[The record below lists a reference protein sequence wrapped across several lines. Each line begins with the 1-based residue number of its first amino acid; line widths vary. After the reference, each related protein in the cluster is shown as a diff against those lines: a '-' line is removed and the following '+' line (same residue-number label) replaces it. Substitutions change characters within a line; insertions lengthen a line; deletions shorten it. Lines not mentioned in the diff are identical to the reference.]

1 MSHLVLELRPGEM
14 MVVNG
19 ATIRFRSRCRV
30 ELVSKAR
37 FLFGKQIMA
46 AHEAATTTARL
57 YYALQTVYAGN
68 EAEQA
73 DAKKT
78 VQATLDI
85 LEREQTTAGS
95 PELAMVKSM
104 IRESDFY
111 TALKTLRA
119 MIRTEQAQTLQPDG
133 VT

>member
-46 AHEAATTTARL
+46 AHEAETTISRL
-57 YYALQTVYAGN
+57 YYALQIAYAGTQ
-68 EAEQA
+68 EELP
-73 DAKKT
+73 DART
-78 VQATLDI
+78 MVDAMLRR
-85 LEREQTTAGS
+85 LEREQPADLG
-95 PELAMVKSM
+95 PEVAPALAAVRSA
-104 IRESDFY
+104 IEGADFY
-111 TALKTLRA
+111 SALKILRSI
-119 MIRTEQAQTLQPDG
+119 IRLEKARNLPS
-133 VT
+133 